1 MGSII
6 WGACIQVLIIF
17 WLKGKKKKK
26 KEKALMRDP
35 FASPNPLSKNSQ
47 MDVAGLRSAPA
58 ETAA

>member
-17 WLKGKKKKK
+17 WLKKKR
-26 KEKALMRDP
+26 EKAMLR
-35 FASPNPLSKNSQ
+35 NPLARPNTLSENSQ

-58 ETAA
+58 KTAAY